1 VVVGGLVVVLPPA
14 EVVRAV
20 VGMGFEVAAILN
32 VQQLSSICLRILKL
46 DFSKL
51 SESKILISIC

>member
-1 VVVGGLVVVLPPA
+1 VVVVGGLVVVLPPA

-32 VQQLSSICLRILKL
+32 VKQLSSIYCLRILKL
-46 DFSKL
+46 DFQS
-51 SESKILISIC
+51 

>member
-1 VVVGGLVVVLPPA
+1 VVVVGGLVVVLPPA

-32 VQQLSSICLRILKL
+32 VQKLSSICLRILKL

-51 SESKILISIC
+51 SLKF